1 MPAKERPNLF
11 VIKNAHVTKLKIN
24 ENKRATGVE
33 FVIGNR
39 KKSANV
45 RKEVILSAGAVNT
58 PQILMLSGIGPK
70 EHLKRHK
77 IDVIADLP
85 VGKNLQDHP
94 VVGIPLA
101 IKHPNDSFVYEKS
114 MLDVL
119 YKNVMGEYG
128 PTGNGVYDLLGFY
141 NTKDKNG
148 KYPDVEAAHVHIDKN
163 NDEMLRSYLREMLGY
178 SEILTQSIIDANK
191 DSPLFF
197 HLHILLNPKSTG
209 EILLRS
215 ADPFD
220 HPIIHAGYLTDDG
233 DEDLKTFVRSI
244 RLMQKF
250 MKTTAYRR
258 HRIEEVPL
266 AIPECN
272 AIDDHDSDAYYECIV
287 RHVIAT
293 LFHPAGT
300 AKMGRDS
307 DPSAV
312 VDARLRVKGITA
324 LRVADASVMPDITSG
339 HINAPVIMI
348 GKFCFD
354 SRHFHRL

>member
-1 MPAKERPNLF
+1 M
-11 VIKNAHVTKLKIN
+11 KNAHVTKLKIN
-24 ENKRATGVE
+24 ENKRVTGVE
-33 FVIGNR
+33 FVIENR
-39 KKSANV
+39 KRLANV

-58 PQILMLSGIGPK
+58 PQILMLSGIGPG
-70 EHLKRHK
+70 EHLKQHN

-101 IKHPNDSFVYEKS
+101 IKNPNDSFVYEKS
-114 MLDVL
+114 ILDAL
-119 YKNVMGEYG
+119 YKNIMGEYG
-128 PTGNGVYDLLGFY
+128 PTGNGVYDMLGFF

-148 KYPDVEAAHVHIDKN
+148 KYPDIEAAHIHVDKN
-163 NDEMLRSYLREMLGY
+163 TDAILRLYMREMLGY
-178 SEILTQSIIDANK
+178 NEILTQSIIDANK

-215 ADPFD
+215 TDPFD
-220 HPIIHAGYLTDDG
+220 HPIIRAGYLTDDG
-233 DEDLKTFVRSI
+233 DKDLKTFLRSI

-250 MKTTAYRR
+250 IKTTAYRR
-258 HRIEEVPL
+258 HQIGEVPL
-266 AIPECN
+266 GIPECN
-272 AIDDHDSDAYYECIV
+272 AIDDHNSDEYYECIV
-287 RHVIAT
+287 RHMIAT

-300 AKMGRDS
+300 AKMGKDI

-324 LRVADASVMPDITSG
+324 LRVADASIMPDITSG
-339 HINAPVIMI
+339 HINAAVIMI
-348 GKFCFD
+348 GELCFY
-354 SRHFHRL
+354 SHHFHRLCRQ